1 MIRVSDLRGSR
12 ELTANLVLRE
22 LRSRYKRTALGYG
35 WSLLNPLAAVA
46 IYGIVFSVFLKVK
59 PPVGD
64 PSGLDSFVM
73 FLVCGLLP
81 WNFFA
86 NCINVSL
93 DSLLANANLIKKVYF
108 PRELLVVA
116 AIGALLVTFLIEL
129 LVLLVI
135 LLCVGSMVL
144 PWIPVL
150 LVLVLF
156 QTVLVLGVGLS
167 LSVLNVYFRDVK
179 HFMVLALMALFYS
192 VPVVYPVSLVPKE
205 STVLGVEIPV
215 RAIYNLNPLV
225 QMIDCFRA
233 VLYDLRFPDLDS
245 FAYFAVWAVALL
257 FGGLALFGRLDR
269 RLAEEV

>member
-1 MIRVSDLRGSR
+1 MIRVADVRASR
-12 ELTANLVLRE
+12 ELTTNLVLRE

-46 IYGIVFSVFLKVK
+46 IYGIVFSVFLKVQ

-86 NCINVSL
+86 NTANVSL
-93 DSLLANANLIKKVYF
+93 EALLANANLIKKVYF
-108 PRELLVVA
+108 PRELLVA
-116 AIGALLVTFLIEL
+116 AAVGALLVTYLIEL
-129 LVLLVI
+129 AVLAVI
-135 LLCVGSMVL
+135 LLAVGSMVL
-144 PWIPVL
+144 PWLPVL
-150 LVLVLF
+150 ALLVALETL
-156 QTVLVLGVGLS
+156 LVLGVGLG

-179 HFMVLALMALFYS
+179 HFMALVLMALFYS

-205 STVLGVEIPV
+205 STVLGVEVPV

-233 VLYDLRFPDLDS
+233 VLYDLRFPDLDAL
-245 FAYFAVWAVALL
+245 AYFAIWAVAV
-257 FGGLALFGRLDR
+257 FAGGLALFGRLDR

>member
-1 MIRVSDLRGSR
+1 VIRVADLRGSR

-46 IYGIVFSVFLKVK
+46 IYGIVFSVFLQVQ

-64 PSGLDSFVM
+64 PSGLHSFVL

-86 NCINVSL
+86 NTVNVSL

-108 PRELLVVA
+108 PRELLVA
-116 AIGALLVTFLIEL
+116 SAIGALLVTYLIEL
-129 LVLLVI
+129 AVLAVI
-135 LLCVGSMVL
+135 LLVVGSMVL
-144 PWIPVL
+144 PWLPVL
-150 LVLVLF
+150 ALLVAL
-156 QTVLVLGVGLS
+156 QTLLVLGVGLA

-179 HFMVLALMALFYS
+179 HFMVLVLMALFYS

-205 STVLGVEIPV
+205 STVLGIDIPV

-233 VLYDLRFPDLDS
+233 VLYDLRFPDLDAL
-245 FAYFAVWAVALL
+245 AYFALWAVALL

>member
-1 MIRVSDLRGSR
+1 VIRVADLRGSR

-46 IYGIVFSVFLKVK
+46 IYGIVFSVFLQVQ

-64 PSGLDSFVM
+64 PSGLHSFVL

-86 NCINVSL
+86 NTVNVSL

-108 PRELLVVA
+108 PRELLVA
-116 AIGALLVTFLIEL
+116 SAIGALLVTYLIEL
-129 LVLLVI
+129 AVLAVI
-135 LLCVGSMVL
+135 LLVVGSMVL
-144 PWIPVL
+144 PWLPVL
-150 LVLVLF
+150 ALLVAL
-156 QTVLVLGVGLS
+156 QTLLVLGVGLA

-179 HFMVLALMALFYS
+179 HFMVLVLMALFYS

-205 STVLGVEIPV
+205 STVLGIDIPV

-233 VLYDLRFPDLDS
+233 VLYDLRFPDLDAL
-245 FAYFAVWAVALL
+245 AYFALWAVALL

-269 RLAEEV
+269 RLAEGV